1 MKDYNNIPNH
11 IAIVMDGNRRWAK
24 SHNLPV
30 LEGHRRVVTG
40 VLEKLIAHASKRG
53 VKYLTLWAWSTENW
67 KRDEGEVKGIMNLL
81 RWGFGKFGQKMH
93 KNGIQ
98 IRVIGDMRKLD
109 PDIQKSI
116 SDLIT
121 LTKNNSRITVT
132 FALNYG
138 GRDELL
144 RAIQNLQIYKS
155 TNKQIIEKISE
166 KEFSQFLDTKDIP
179 DPDLIIRTGGEQR
192 LSGFLLWQC
201 QYSELLFVPWY
212 MPDFTSLKLDEA
224 IEEYTLRQR
233 RFGN

>member
-1 MKDYNNIPNH
+1 MKQYNTVPNH

-40 VLEKLIAHASKRG
+40 VLEKLIAHASSRG

-67 KRDEGEVKGIMNLL
+67 KRDEKEVKGIMNLL
-81 RWGFGKFGQKMH
+81 RWGFGTFGQKMH

-98 IRVIGDMRKLD
+98 IRVIGDMTKLD

-116 SDLIT
+116 NGLIE

-138 GRDELL
+138 GRDEMI
-144 RAIQNLQIYKS
+144 RAI
-155 TNKQIIEKISE
+155 NKWRVSSMNHEPITMNQ
-166 KEFSQFLDTKDIP
+166 FSNYLDTAGIP
-179 DPDLIIRTGGEQR
+179 DPELIIRTGGEQR

-201 QYSELLFVPWY
+201 QYSELLFAPWY

-224 IEEYTLRQR
+224 IEEYGLRQR
-233 RFGN
+233 RFGS